1 MQQRARFSLRHAGL
15 LALAAIGL
23 GPGCNQD
30 GPLSDEE
37 MAQLRGF
44 MLPERLPTDTSNAYG
59 DDLMT
64 ARLGK
69 LLFFDGAFSG
79 ELGPYNVW
87 ETNGS
92 LGNAHDPGKVSCAS
106 CHDPLTA
113 GVDHRS
119 KPNATSLGVSYTERN
134 APTVINA
141 AHSPVWQFWDGRA
154 DSLWSQALSP
164 PEGPA
169 ECGGSRLGVAQVLY
183 ARYGE
188 LFRGV
193 FGANALPDDLAD
205 LTRFPPEG
213 KPGLNPGCQ
222 PDDPGEPFFDAFDCM
237 VKEDEPER
245 GGADQQLVNKI
256 YANFGKAIAA
266 YERRLVSRAFEPSPF
281 DAFMAGDVTAMSPAA
296 IRGARLFIGRA
307 GCAECH
313 SGPMFTDYSFHN
325 IGVPQTGQYPPPT
338 DDGRYDG
345 IGGKENVVANA
356 FNRRGDFSD
365 DRSETNTGHLTFLAP
380 APDSTRGQF
389 KTPTLRNVGQ
399 TAPYMHNGVY
409 QTLWDVVNHYNFGGS
424 TGPYSGTK
432 DPALAPLLLTDAELG
447 DLVEFLRALDDGD
460 VLDTH
465 DFDQCDDGQG
475 LLGKPKLPP
484 VPACD

>member
-1 MQQRARFSLRHAGL
+1 MEQRARFSLRHAGL

-23 GPGCNQD
+23 GSGCNQD
-30 GPLSDEE
+30 APLSDEE

-44 MLPERLPTDTSNAYG
+44 TLPERLPTDTSNAYG
-59 DDLMT
+59 DDLQA

-87 ETNGS
+87 QTNGA
-92 LGNAHDPGKVSCAS
+92 LGNEHDAGRVSCAS

-119 KPNATSLGVSYTERN
+119 RPNATSLGVSYTDRN

-141 AHSPVWQFWDGRA
+141 AYSPVWQFWDGRS

-169 ECGGSRLGVAQVLY
+169 ECGGSRLGVAHVLY
-183 ARYGE
+183 QRYRV
-188 LFRGV
+188 LFRDV
-193 FGANALPDDLAD
+193 FGPAALPDDLTD
-205 LTRFPPEG
+205 LTRFPLEG
-213 KPGLNPGCQ
+213 KPGFEGGCT
-222 PDDPGEPFFDAFDCM
+222 PDDLEEPFSDAFDCM
-237 VKEDEPER
+237 VKEVEPQR
-245 GGADQQLVNKI
+245 GAADQRTVNQI

-266 YERRLVSRAFEPSPF
+266 YERRLVSGAFQPSPF
-281 DAFMAGDVTAMSPAA
+281 DAFMAGDATAMSPAA
-296 IRGARLFIGRA
+296 IRGARLFVGRA

-313 SGPMFTDYSFHN
+313 GGPMFADHSFHN
-325 IGVPQTGQYPPPT
+325 VGVPQTGQYPPPT
-338 DDGRYDG
+338 DAGRYDG
-345 IGGKENVVANA
+345 IGGKENVVANV

-365 DRSETNTGHLTFLAP
+365 DRSDTSTGHLTFPAP
-380 APDSTRGQF
+380 APESTKGQF
-389 KTPTLRNVGQ
+389 KTPTLRNVGK

-409 QTLWDVVNHYNFGGS
+409 QTLWDVVNHYNFGGA
-424 TGPYSGTK
+424 TGPYSGSK

-447 DLVEFLRALDDGD
+447 DLVEFLRALDDGP
-460 VLDTH
+460 VNPAEG
-465 DFDQCDDGQG
+465 FPEG
-475 LLGKPKLPP
+475 LLTHPTLPP
-484 VPACD
+484 